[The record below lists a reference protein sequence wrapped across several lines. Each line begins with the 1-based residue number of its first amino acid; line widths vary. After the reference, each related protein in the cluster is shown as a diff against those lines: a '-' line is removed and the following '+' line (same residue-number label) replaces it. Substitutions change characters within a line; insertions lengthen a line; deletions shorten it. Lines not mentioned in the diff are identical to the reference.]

1 MTDSH
6 SLLGPRCPGRPAIAS
21 CTSVPRLTATSAA
34 LGKADFELRLYRH
47 RDRRCDSPRR
57 RVALLFQC
65 SFPLG
70 IPSSPSVMLSKNSQR
85 SRSNLSTPL
94 RKLRGTSASCSCRR
108 KETLKKLHY
117 WATDSTSPVRSGKY
131 KNYAC
136 AFISSLEIL
145 SRIWLSRS
153 CHRLPHGVHIYT
165 ISGPV
170 MQLFQC
176 LLPTARTTG

>member
-6 SLLGPRCPGRPAIAS
+6 PSLGPRCPGRPAIAS
-21 CTSVPRLTATSAA
+21 CTSASAA

-117 WATDSTSPVRSGKY
+117 WATDSTLGVVT
-131 KNYAC
+131 
-136 AFISSLEIL
+136 AFQYFQSSM
-145 SRIWLSRS
+145 
-153 CHRLPHGVHIYT
+153 HGIQRFNAQTQDHFT
-165 ISGPV
+165 
-170 MQLFQC
+170 
-176 LLPTARTTG
+176 LLKHARTVSMLELCFEGG

>member
-6 SLLGPRCPGRPAIAS
+6 SSLGPRCPGRPAIVS

-34 LGKADFELRLYRH
+34 PGKADFELRQYRH
-47 RDRRCDSPRR
+47 RDLRCDSPRR

-70 IPSSPSVMLSKNSQR
+70 IPSSQSVKLPKNSRR

-94 RKLRGTSASCSCRR
+94 RKLRGTSASRSCRR

-117 WATDSTSPVRSGKY
+117 WATDSMWSLCCFETHFSVLGCTSP
-131 KNYAC
+131 
-136 AFISSLEIL
+136 
-145 SRIWLSRS
+145 
-153 CHRLPHGVHIYT
+153 CH
-165 ISGPV
+165 S
-170 MQLFQC
+170 
-176 LLPTARTTG
+176 TARGERCYAGPEVIRRLFPPSLS

>member
-34 LGKADFELRLYRH
+34 LGKADLELRLYRH

-70 IPSSPSVMLSKNSQR
+70 IPSSPSVMLSKNSRR

-117 WATDSTSPVRSGKY
+117 WATDSSITSYPSRGLWVLDNKQGHTVTSSR
-131 KNYAC
+131 YANGETKP
-136 AFISSLEIL
+136 ISDK
-145 SRIWLSRS
+145 
-153 CHRLPHGVHIYT
+153 PA
-165 ISGPV
+165 
-170 MQLFQC
+170 Q
-176 LLPTARTTG
+176 